1 MNADTRSAT
10 SPLLPR
16 AAAPLAMLAVFAGL
30 LWLERRRPLR
40 EQRVRPARP
49 RLLGNAAAG
58 VIAALTV
65 AAAEAP
71 LAQRAAT
78 AVERH
83 RLGLVPRLGLPPL
96 PARIATLLLLD
107 WSLYGWH
114 VLLHR
119 LPALWRWHRVH
130 HADRDLDVTTALRFH
145 AGELL
150 WSVPWRLGQVLLIG
164 VPRDTLALW
173 SRLTLAEVLFHHANL
188 RLPERADRLLGRL
201 VTTPRLHGIHHSDRP
216 EHQHANLSSG
226 LTVWDALHGTLRRD
240 VAQRAIHVGLPADE
254 RTSRR

>member
-1 MNADTRSAT
+1 MPPRIAST
-10 SPLLPR
+10 SLLRR
-16 AAAPLAMLAVFAGL
+16 AAAPAALLTVFAGL
-30 LWLERRRPLR
+30 FWLERRRPLR
-40 EQRVRPARP
+40 ERRVEPARP
-49 RLLGNAAAG
+49 RLVGNAAAG

-65 AAAEAP
+65 AVAEAP
-71 LAQRAAT
+71 LSQRAVA

-107 WSLYGWH
+107 YSLYGWH

-119 LPALWRWHRVH
+119 LPGLWRWHRVH

-173 SRLTLAEVLFHHANL
+173 SRLTLAEVLFHHSNL

-201 VTTPRLHGIHHSDRP
+201 LTTPRLHGIHHSDRP

-226 LTVWDALHGTLRRD
+226 LTLWDALHGTLRRD
-240 VAQRAIHVGLPADE
+240 VAQQAITVGLPPEGAGPA
-254 RTSRR
+254 R

>member
-1 MNADTRSAT
+1 M
-10 SPLLPR
+10 PLIAPPSLLRR
-16 AAAPLAMLAVFAGL
+16 AAAPAALLTVFAGL

-40 EQRVRPARP
+40 EQRVEPAGP
-49 RLLGNAAAG
+49 RLAGNAAAG
-58 VIAALTV
+58 VIAALTM

-71 LAQRAAT
+71 LARRAAA

-83 RLGLVPRLGLPPL
+83 RWGLVPRLGLPPAL
-96 PARIATLLLLD
+96 ARIATLALLD

-119 LPALWRWHRVH
+119 LPGLWRWHRVH

-145 AGELL
+145 VGELL

-173 SRLTLAEVLFHHANL
+173 SRLTLAEVLFQHANL

-201 VTTPRLHGIHHSDRP
+201 VTTPRLHGIHHSDRI
-216 EHQHANLSSG
+216 EHQQANLSSG
-226 LTVWDALHGTLRRD
+226 LTLWDALHGTLRRD
-240 VAQRAIHVGLPADE
+240 VAQRDIAIGLPADDAAP
-254 RTSRR
+254 RR